1 MPFLSA
7 ESLSLVDSFMLAVI
21 VVGLPLET
29 LLNLRKTRSD
39 LASGAPGVRVKHYTS
54 TIMLLWGL
62 GLPILVLWAVSGRDW
77 GALGFQ
83 IETGLMPLSGW
94 LLAALVM
101 AYFIYQFLLV
111 SASEKVREQIR
122 ESLSTDAVMSG
133 FMPQTPEE
141 RHLYNLLS
149 MTAGINEEIIFRGF
163 LIWAFGLYLPLWAAA
178 LASLVVFTALHL
190 YQGFKNLPGVFL
202 IGAAV
207 TLIFVLSGSIWP
219 AIAVHIFVDIL
230 NGRTITKARAL
241 PA

>member
-21 VVGLPLET
+21 VIGLPLET
-29 LLNLRKTRSD
+29 LLNLKKTRAD
-39 LASGAPGVRVKHYTS
+39 LASNAPGVRVKHYTS
-54 TIMLLWGL
+54 TIMLLWAV
-62 GLPILVLWAVSGRDW
+62 GLPILVIWAASGRDW
-77 GALGFQ
+77 GTLGFQ

-94 LLAALVM
+94 LLAALMMV
-101 AYFIYQFLLV
+101 YFIYQFLLV
-111 SASEKVREQIR
+111 SASEKVRMQFR
-122 ESLSTDAVMSG
+122 EGLAKDAVMSG
-133 FMPQTPEE
+133 FMPQAPEE

-178 LASLVVFTALHL
+178 LAALIVFTVLHL
-190 YQGFKNLPGVFL
+190 YQGFKNLPAVFL
-202 IGAAV
+202 MGGAV